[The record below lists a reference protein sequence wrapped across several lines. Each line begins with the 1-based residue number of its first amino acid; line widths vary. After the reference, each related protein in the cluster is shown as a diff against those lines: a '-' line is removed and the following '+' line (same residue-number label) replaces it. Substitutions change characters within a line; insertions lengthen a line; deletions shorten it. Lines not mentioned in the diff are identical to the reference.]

1 MERFEAIRRNEI
13 AFLSKKYI
21 SFILDK
27 SYQKHGISPEESEE
41 VFLDENLKVLP
52 DFKYSEKE
60 KRLIALGKTFK
71 GKILFVVFT
80 IRRKKIR
87 VISARSVNKK
97 ERRYYEKN

>member
-1 MERFEAIRRNEI
+1 MKWFEEIIGFDWDERN
-13 AFLSKKYI
+13 
-21 SFILDK
+21 LDK

-52 DFKYSEKE
+52 DFKHSQKE

-87 VISARSVNKK
+87 VISARSANKK
-97 ERRYYEKN
+97 ERKYYEKT